1 MKRFLLKFLGF
12 AVLVLVL
19 AFGLDRLICR
29 GLLMMDDYRFQDYSA
44 MLKGGMD
51 NDILI
56 MGNSRGKSHFDTG
69 SLTRSARNGLS
80 ISASAGIPSMP
91 SC

>member
-1 MKRFLLKFLGF
+1 MKKFLLKFLGF

-29 GLLMMDDYRFQDYSA
+29 GLLKMDDYRFQDYSA
-44 MLKGGMD
+44 MLKGSMD

-56 MGNSRGKSHFDTG
+56 MGNSRGKSHFDTSVID
-69 SLTRSARNGLS
+69 SLSQ
-80 ISASAGIPSMP
+80 
-91 SC
+91 